1 MRKQKNTVLCIL
13 SLCVCMIAG
22 MWIKVDAHAA
32 GESQGRPVTAVDEQ
46 GNVRE
51 IKPEAGVVE
60 EGAAAFSDS
69 DEKIVNFNTKGNAT
83 TEYVADT
90 NDTGYTNGAYGADA
104 AYLSEAGGKV
114 KFLLSGV
121 IGEVPEDQVQVIDKS
136 AAKSVSYYTVT
147 DGWLVH
153 KVTVNMNSDAYASSI
168 KCGQAPSYLA
178 EGSQYYSYDGH
189 YFYTKDKFGAML
201 DDYRSNTRNN
211 SVNSDKPYYNYFQY
225 LPMRSVSAYSS
236 GTFDSLIAGQARD
249 DSKMRGIGSS
259 LVDNQNTYGVNALL
273 TAGLAANESAW
284 GTSSIA
290 MNKNNLFGLNAVD
303 SNPGAADSYRDVNTC
318 IKDFTETYMSK
329 GYLNPGDGRYFGGF
343 LGNKASGINVK
354 YASDPYWG
362 EKAAQM
368 AYILDT
374 AGGKQDA
381 GVYTIGI
388 KDTLAGNHQNLGVK
402 AEASASSLDL
412 YKTGT
417 QSDTSFLIQDK
428 ELQNGYYKIMSDGV
442 LNDNRTGVSG
452 SGKYDFNTM
461 TGFVEG
467 DKISIVNDGTSTGI
481 DRFLDVDSNGWYYDY
496 VKFVF
501 DRGLMTGLNMF
512 NFGPGEELSRGQ
524 FATILYRMAG
534 SPSVSYSNVFP
545 DVADGQFFTKPV
557 LWAHAHNV
565 ISGYENGN
573 YGPADMITREQMAVL
588 MYRYA
593 RFSGLDTHD
602 KGDLNKFP
610 DAGSVSTF
618 SNEAMQWA
626 VGAGLIQ
633 GDQGR
638 INPQGNASRAQCATI
653 ITRFMQKYGL

>member
-1 MRKQKNTVLCIL
+1 MRKQKNTILCIL
-13 SLCVCMIAG
+13 SLCICMTAG
-22 MWIKVDAHAA
+22 MWIKMNAHAA
-32 GESQGRPVTAVDEQ
+32 SESQGRPVTAVDEQ

-51 IKPEAGVVE
+51 IKPEIGLVD
-60 EGAAAFSDS
+60 EGAAAFSNS
-69 DEKIVNFNTKGNAT
+69 DEKIVNFNTKGNAI

-90 NDTGYTNGAYGADA
+90 HDTGYTNGAYGADA
-104 AYLSEAGGKV
+104 AYLSESGGKV

-121 IGEVPEDQVQVIDKS
+121 IGEVPEGQVQVIDKS

-153 KVTVNMNSDAYASSI
+153 KVTLNMNSDAYGSTI

-178 EGSQYYSYDGH
+178 EGVQYYSYDGH
-189 YFYTKDKFGAML
+189 YFYTQDKFGAML
-201 DDYRSNTRNN
+201 DDYRSNNRNN
-211 SVNSDKPYYNYFQY
+211 SVNPDKPYYNYFQY

-236 GTFDSLIAGQARD
+236 GTFDSLIAGQVRD

-259 LVDNQNTYGVNALL
+259 LVNNQNTYGVNALL

-290 MNKNNLFGLNAVD
+290 TSKNNLFGLNAVD
-303 SNPGAADSYRDVNTC
+303 SNPGAADSYSDVNTC

-374 AGGKQDA
+374 AGGRQDA

-388 KDTLAGNHQNLGVK
+388 KDTLAGNHQDLPVK
-402 AEASASSLDL
+402 AEASASSLNL
-412 YKTGT
+412 YRTGT
-417 QSDTSFLIQDK
+417 QSDTAFLIQDK

-452 SGKYDFNTM
+452 SGNYDFNTM
-461 TGFVEG
+461 TGFIEG
-467 DKISIVNDGTSTGI
+467 NKISIVNDGTSTGI

-593 RFSGLDTHD
+593 QFSGLDTHD

-610 DAGSVSTF
+610 DAGSVSAF

-638 INPQGNASRAQCATI
+638 INPQGSASRAQCATI